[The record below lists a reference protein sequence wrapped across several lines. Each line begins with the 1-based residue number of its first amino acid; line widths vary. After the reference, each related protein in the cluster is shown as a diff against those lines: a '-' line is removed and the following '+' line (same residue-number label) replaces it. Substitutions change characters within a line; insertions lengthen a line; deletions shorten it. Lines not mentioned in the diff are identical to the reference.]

1 MEERLQKFLAN
12 NGIASRRK
20 AEEFIL
26 EGKVKVNGEIVRE
39 LGTKVDSE
47 KDVVEFNNRKVKVNN
62 EKVYILLNKPV
73 GYVVTTK
80 DPQERYTVMDL
91 LKGLNKKVLPVGRLD
106 MNTSGA
112 ILLSNDGDFINKIT
126 HPRNEIEKTY
136 EVTIKSKITDEDI
149 QMLRD
154 GVEIPVESE
163 WDKKN
168 RQDKQNKQDKQ
179 NLLNKGKDELD
190 VNNDEVLMYKTK
202 PAKVRILKVDDEKKR
217 TVVEVVI
224 HEGKN
229 REVRKMFD
237 AINVKISSLRR
248 TKIGNVCIDGLNRGK
263 WRYLTKEEI
272 EDFNRYEK

>member
-20 AEEFIL
+20 AEELIL
-26 EGKVKVNGEIVRE
+26 AGKVKVNGKVVTE

-47 KDVVEFNNRKVKVNN
+47 KDVVEFNNRRVKVNN

-80 DPQERYTVMDL
+80 DPQDRYTVMDL

-106 MNTSGA
+106 MNTAGA
-112 ILLSNDGDFINKIT
+112 ILLSNDGEFINKVT
-126 HPRNEIEKTY
+126 HPSNEIEKTY
-136 EVTIKSKITDEDI
+136 EVTVKSKVTENDL
-149 QMLRD
+149 QALRD

-168 RQDKQNKQDKQ
+168 KEKNE
-179 NLLNKGKDELD
+179 KDEFD
-190 VNNDEVLMYKTK
+190 FENNNIDKNKILMYKTK
-202 PAKVRILKVDDEKKR
+202 PAKVKILKIDDDKKR
-217 TVVEVVI
+217 TIIEVVI

-237 AINVKISSLRR
+237 AINVKISSLKR
-248 TKIGNVCIDGLNRGK
+248 TKIGSVSIEGLSKGK
-263 WRYLTKEEI
+263 WRYLTKEEV
-272 EDFNRYEK
+272 ESFK

>member
-179 NLLNKGKDELD
+179 NIQNKGKDELD

>member
-179 NLLNKGKDELD
+179 NLLNK
-190 VNNDEVLMYKTK
+190 
-202 PAKVRILKVDDEKKR
+202 
-217 TVVEVVI
+217 
-224 HEGKN
+224 
-229 REVRKMFD
+229 
-237 AINVKISSLRR
+237 
-248 TKIGNVCIDGLNRGK
+248 
-263 WRYLTKEEI
+263 
-272 EDFNRYEK
+272 

>member
-20 AEEFIL
+20 AEELIL
-26 EGKVKVNGEIVRE
+26 AGKVKVNGEVVRE
-39 LGTKVDSE
+39 LGTKVDAE
-47 KDVVEFNNRKVKVNN
+47 KDIVEFNNRRVKVNN
-62 EKVYILLNKPV
+62 EKIYILLNKPV

-112 ILLSNDGDFINKIT
+112 ILLSNDGEFINKIT

-136 EVTIKSKITDEDI
+136 EVTIKSKISEEDL
-149 QMLRD
+149 QALRD

-168 RQDKQNKQDKQ
+168 KKS
-179 NLLNKGKDELD
+179 DELNIND
-190 VNNDEVLMYKTK
+190 DEVLMYKTK
-202 PAKVRILKVDDEKKR
+202 PAKVKVLKVDDDKKR
-217 TVVEVVI
+217 TIVEVVI

-229 REVRKMFD
+229 REVRKMFN

-248 TKIGNVCIDGLNRGK
+248 TKIGNVSIEGLNKGK

-272 EDFNRYEK
+272 EELKKYDE

>member
-26 EGKVKVNGEIVRE
+26 AGKVKVNGEIVRE